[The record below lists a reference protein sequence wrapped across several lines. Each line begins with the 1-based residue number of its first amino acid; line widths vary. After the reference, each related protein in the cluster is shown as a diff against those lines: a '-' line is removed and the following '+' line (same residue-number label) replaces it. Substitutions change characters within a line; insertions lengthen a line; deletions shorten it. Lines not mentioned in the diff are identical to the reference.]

1 MMNEKEAKES
11 IKQTE
16 QCALDVSCEALRN
29 YTKVV
34 QKNIANL
41 VASLCDVDVDE
52 MLNEPR
58 IAPLVQARWLY
69 WYASK
74 QLYGETN
81 ESISQR
87 SKENHYFKTNGITK
101 GISKMSMLIQEGTI
115 WTKRW
120 WILKRVITE
129 ANKVEQ
135 PELFAQ
141 NITVKITHPKGVNI
155 ELKQE

>member
-1 MMNEKEAKES
+1 MTEKEANETIRKN
-11 IKQTE
+11 E
-16 QCALDVSCEALRN
+16 QAALDVSCEALRN
-29 YTKVV
+29 YTRTV
-34 QKNIANL
+34 QKSIANL

-74 QLYGETN
+74 QLCGETN

-87 SKENHYFKTNGITK
+87 SRENHYFKTNGITK
-101 GISKMSMLIQEGTI
+101 GISKMSMLIQDGTI

-120 WILKRVITE
+120 AILKRVIME

-141 NITVKITHPKGVNI
+141 NITVKITHPRGVNI

>member
-1 MMNEKEAKES
+1 MTEKEAKDN
-11 IKQTE
+11 IKETE
-16 QCALDVSCEALRN
+16 QGALDISCRALRN

-34 QKNIANL
+34 QKDIANL
-41 VASLCDVDVDE
+41 VAALCDVDVDE

-101 GISKMSMLIQEGTI
+101 GISKMSMMIQSGTI

-120 WILKRVITE
+120 AILKSVITE
-129 ANKVEQ
+129 ASKVEQ

-141 NITVKITHPKGVNI
+141 NITVKITYPKGVNI